1 MANMIELAVLPVHER
16 LAELHLIIQK
26 RPWTEEEEDSFEE
39 CMQVNSD
46 VIHELNKIKEM
57 SALAYKTED
66 TAWQHKICA
75 RIEKVSKKF
84 IRGGIYS
91 G

>member
-16 LAELHLIIQK
+16 LAELHLIILK
-26 RPWTEEEEDSFEE
+26 RPWTEEEEEAFEE

-57 SALAYKTED
+57 SALAYKSDDTE
-66 TAWQHKICA
+66 WQHDICA
-75 RIEKVSKKF
+75 RIEAVSKKF